1 MKTPR
6 RSVMPLLC
14 AWILSVSAPTPNA
27 SAETVNALFPDGA
40 NSLFAGHSFFVP
52 VANSF
57 DQIAIE
63 NGFTAHEADFVFRGG
78 MAGTPTQLWEDEVA
92 RNAVIDRLATGE
104 VELFGLTAF
113 LGEGDVTF
121 SEYQR
126 WFDEALIHN
135 PNTYF
140 LIGQPWVVAGPNR
153 ATAEFDRAIEA
164 RAEASFEVV
173 QQLREAYPDNHI
185 EFINYGKTASVMK
198 ARFDEGELP
207 DILGLLP
214 DPENMID
221 LEESLFADAPIG
233 HAGPMMLELSGL
245 SWVSTLYGTDVADLR
260 FTDFDSDVDSIVRE
274 VLDYNAQ
281 FRALSAVPEPSTF
294 FAITLVTGLVS
305 LRRRR

>member
-1 MKTPR
+1 MKTLR
-6 RSVMPLLC
+6 RSAMPLLC
-14 AWILSVSAPTPNA
+14 AWILSASASTPNA
-27 SAETVNALFPDGA
+27 SAETVTTLFPDGA
-40 NSLFAGHSFFVP
+40 NSLFAGNSFFVP

-63 NGFTAHEADFVFRGG
+63 NEFTEHEADFVFRGG
-78 MAGTPTQLWEDEVA
+78 MAGTPAQLWEDEEA

-104 VELFGLTAF
+104 VELFGLTTF
-113 LGEGDVTF
+113 LGEGGVLF

-126 WFDEALIHN
+126 WFDQALIHN
-135 PNTYF
+135 PNTHF

-164 RAEASFEVV
+164 RAENTFEVV
-173 QQLREAYPDNHI
+173 QQLREVYPDNHI

-214 DPENMID
+214 DPENRID
-221 LEESLFADAPIG
+221 LEESLFADGTIG

-245 SWVSTLYGTDVADLR
+245 SWVSTLYGADVADLSY
-260 FTDFDSDVDSIVRE
+260 TDFESDVDSIVRE

-294 FAITLVTGLVS
+294 FTVAFVTGLVS